1 MTATVE
7 AVTLETVIEKTTP
20 EQRRYLIQKLLP
32 KVLEETRYLPQ
43 PITNAAGETV
53 GFFIPHYRST
63 NSEPPKLTPEREAEF
78 QRRLETLDDSVDLE
92 EFLKLL
98 DREDARLSTQR

>member
-20 EQRRYLIQKLLP
+20 EQRRYLVQKLLP
-32 KVLEETRYLPQ
+32 KVLAETSYLPQ
-43 PITNAAGETV
+43 QITNAAGDTV
-53 GFFIPHYRST
+53 GFFIPRYRST
-63 NSEPPKLTPEREAEF
+63 TTEPPKLTAEREAEL
-78 QRRLETLDDSVDLE
+78 RGRLDTLDDSVDLE